1 MAFLISPTMYKEP
14 QINNKLVHYSTFK
27 PLIVYTNSLS
37 CKTDILKENKGKTGV
52 YRWVNRINGKTYVG
66 SYVNLSTR
74 FMFYFSENYL
84 TKILITMY
92 SQISKT
98 LLKNGLGNFDLEIL

>member
-1 MAFLISPTMYKEP
+1 M
-14 QINNKLVHYSTFK
+14 
-27 PLIVYTNSLS
+27 
-37 CKTDILKENKGKTGV
+37 
-52 YRWVNRINGKTYVG
+52 G
-66 SYVNLSTR
+66 SSVNLSTR

-84 TKILITMY
+84 TKRLITMN